1 MERRTAWVG
10 LGLLPSLT
18 PRRLSMLLSRLGGP
32 VEAWEALGGG
42 RGAPVPGLD
51 DVWDKLVAERRV
63 ADPEGELRRAERAG
77 ARVLTWE
84 DAGYPGP
91 LHDIPDPPPVLY
103 VLGEWRPEDA
113 LGVAIVGTR
122 RCTSYGRLVA
132 QRLAAELAGLGITVI
147 SGLAP
152 GIDTAAH
159 KGALTAGRTVAVL
172 GSGLGHPYPAMN
184 AQLITGIARAGAVMS
199 EFPWE
204 MSGTQ
209 WTFPRRNRLIA
220 GLALGVVVVEA
231 PKRSGALITADRAL
245 EQGKEVFAVP
255 GPITSEASAGTNRLI
270 QEGAK
275 LVTTGA
281 DILEELPMLKPVFA
295 KTKETKPELWGDAKV
310 VYELLG
316 SEPLDLSELG
326 ERTGLPHARLAQVL
340 VELELSG
347 WIQEVAGRHY
357 IRAR

>member
-1 MERRTAWVG
+1 VAILGEEAGDKVAHERTQ
-10 LGLLPSLT
+10 T
-18 PRRLSMLLSRLGGP
+18 
-32 VEAWEALGGG
+32 
-42 RGAPVPGLD
+42 
-51 DVWDKLVAERRV
+51 
-63 ADPEGELRRAERAG
+63 DPEREVTLAQRHG
-77 ARVLTWE
+77 ARILTWE
-84 DAGYPGP
+84 EEGYPQA
-91 LHDIPDPPPVLY
+91 LKEIPDPPPVLY
-103 VLGEWRPEDA
+103 MLGEWRPEDA
-113 LGVAIVGTR
+113 EGVAIVGTR

-132 QRLAAELAGLGITVI
+132 QRLAAEFAGLGITVI

-159 KGALTAGRTVAVL
+159 KGALTAGRTIAVL

-184 AQLITGIARAGAVMS
+184 APLITGIARAGAVMS

-204 MSGTQ
+204 MPGAQ

-231 PKRSGALITADRAL
+231 PERSGALITADRAL

-275 LVTTGA
+275 LVTTAA
-281 DILEELPMLKPVFA
+281 DVLEELPMLKPVFA
-295 KTKETKPELWGDAKV
+295 KAKEKRPDLGGDAKV
-310 VYELLG
+310 VYELLS